1 MPFSWFSGAWH
12 RRVVLSPAKL
22 DGVLDSD
29 DPGRYDARFAS
40 TGKRDFEVTVRAQSR
55 RNPQIHGKTRETRG
69 EVRALSGRPSLH
81 LSSSAARSGHNAAP
95 PAAVQPLRPGVPHFG
110 LRHRLLL
117 VHRVQVQPQPE
128 GPAQGVRREHAEGGE
143 RGARD
148 RAQDVPH
155 RRAARAADP
164 PNFAEPQGLEPLL
177 RPDRRHHRRG
187 RRRVRLRASARA
199 LRRGELAARAH
210 PARRRE
216 EAADGRHVVR
226 VGVHADDGCA
236 AARPPAGEPQK
247 ETKPLPNQPT
257 PPRAQRSRRRRS
269 RSRRSSSSCSA
280 T

>member
-1 MPFSWFSGAWH
+1 M
-12 RRVVLSPAKL
+12 
-22 DGVLDSD
+22 
-29 DPGRYDARFAS
+29 
-40 TGKRDFEVTVRAQSR
+40 QC
-55 RNPQIHGKTRETRG
+55 
-69 EVRALSGRPSLH
+69 EVRWETAETCGGRWTAH
-81 LSSSAARSGHNAAP
+81 GARSLHNAAP

-117 VHRVQVQPQPE
+117 LHRVQEQPQPE

-148 RAQDVPH
+148 RAEDVPH

-164 PNFAEPQGLEPLL
+164 PNFAEPQGVEPLL
-177 RPDRRHHRRG
+177 RPDRRHHRG
-187 RRRVRLRASARA
+187 GGRRVRLRAAARA

-216 EAADGRHVVR
+216 EAADRRHVVR

-236 AARPPAGEPQK
+236 ARPPARRPTTETNQTKATTKPLPNQATTK
-247 ETKPLPNQPT
+247 PLPSHDQTKPLPNQPT

>member
-1 MPFSWFSGAWH
+1 MLLP
-12 RRVVLSPAKL
+12 PAKL
-22 DGVLDSD
+22 HGVLDSP
-29 DPGRYDARFAS
+29 DPWLCDAPFAS
-40 TGKRDFEVTVRAQSR
+40 TRELEFEGTVRAQSR
-55 RNPQIHGKTRETRG
+55 RNPHSWPRDAVRGGWETADLRRK
-69 EVRALSGRPSLH
+69 VDSARRSLS
-81 LSSSAARSGHNAAP
+81 HNAAP

-117 VHRVQVQPQPE
+117 LHSVQVQPEPE

-164 PNFAEPQGLEPLL
+164 PNFAEPQGVEPLL
-177 RPDRRHHRRG
+177 RPDRRHHRG
-187 RRRVRLRASARA
+187 GGRRVRLRAAARA

-216 EAADGRHVVR
+216 EAADRRHVVR

-236 AARPPAGEPQK
+236 AGKPQK
-247 ETKPLPNQPT
+247 QTKPLPSQATTKPLPSHHQTRPLPNQPT

>member
-1 MPFSWFSGAWH
+1 M
-12 RRVVLSPAKL
+12 
-22 DGVLDSD
+22 
-29 DPGRYDARFAS
+29 
-40 TGKRDFEVTVRAQSR
+40 QC
-55 RNPQIHGKTRETRG
+55 
-69 EVRALSGRPSLH
+69 EVRWETAETCGGRWTAH
-81 LSSSAARSGHNAAP
+81 GARSLHNAAP
-95 PAAVQPLRPGVPHFG
+95 PAALQPLRPGVPHFG

-117 VHRVQVQPQPE
+117 LHRVQEQPQPE

-148 RAQDVPH
+148 RAEDVPH

-164 PNFAEPQGLEPLL
+164 PNFAEPQGVEPLL
-177 RPDRRHHRRG
+177 RPDRRHHRG
-187 RRRVRLRASARA
+187 GGRRVRLRAAARA

-216 EAADGRHVVR
+216 EAADRRHVVR

-236 AARPPAGEPQK
+236 AARRRTTETNQNYQATTKPLPSHYQ
-247 ETKPLPNQPT
+247 TKPLPNQPT